1 MTHPN
6 LLEQRFDI
14 LACPACHGELAWQAQ
29 DTLLRCT
36 ACQAE
41 YPIIDRIVHF
51 ISPEQLSGY
60 NRRFARMYDRFS
72 WFYRLFSQ
80 IAFALIGMR
89 EGSGRRKVLQRLEP
103 EGGRLLEISI
113 GPGVNL
119 PYLLP
124 RPDVGEVYGLD
135 ISLGQLKRCRSLA
148 RRKGWDVPLY
158 LANAEAL
165 PFKDETFDS
174 ILHIGGINFF
184 NDKQA
189 AINEMIRVARTGT
202 RLVIVDETEKA
213 AKGYERSIP
222 GFKSS
227 FSGPRQPVNAPAELV
242 PEEMLEKRLY
252 EVWKGWFYCLEFR
265 KP

>member
-1 MTHPN
+1 MNPSN
-6 LLEQRFDI
+6 LLEQRFDL
-14 LACPACHGELAWQAQ
+14 LACPTCKGGLDWQAQ
-29 DTLLRCT
+29 DSLLRCA
-36 ACQAE
+36 ACQAD
-41 YPIIDRIVHF
+41 YPIIDQIVHF
-51 ISPEQLSGY
+51 IQPEQLSGY
-60 NRRFARMYDRFS
+60 NRRFAQMYDRFS
-72 WFYRLFSQ
+72 WFYSLFSR

-89 EGSGRRKVLQRLEP
+89 EGSGRREVLQRLEP

-135 ISLGQLKRCRSLA
+135 ISLGQLKRCRSLQQ
-148 RRKGWDVPLY
+148 RKGWDVPLY

-184 NDKQA
+184 NDKAA
-189 AINEMIRVARTGT
+189 AINEMIRVARAGR

-213 AKGYERSIP
+213 ARGYERSIP

-227 FSGPRQPVNAPAELV
+227 FSGRRQPVNAPAELV
-242 PEEMLEKRLY
+242 PQEMLEKRLY
-252 EVWKGWFYCLEFR
+252 EVWKGWFYCVEFR